1 MALKADLTELSG
13 VAFTGNYD
21 DLIDKLEK
29 SDTLEGYGILVD
41 NTPTERSTRP
51 VTSSGIKEYIDN
63 KIASMIIPH
72 GMEVFTSSGMFT
84 VPAGVTTIKVRIC
97 GGGGGG
103 GGYYKG
109 DNGGTSSFG
118 TYLTATPGT
127 GGGRGSY
134 GGTGSINNAQ
144 GFVINGGGNIDMN
157 GGCSYLSTAGYNTG
171 GFGGG
176 GYCSGDQEAGGG
188 GAGYVEALIQNLSA
202 GNNIQVTIGP
212 GGKGGYNGAE
222 KNGRSG
228 ICIVEW

>member
-1 MALKADLTELSG
+1 
-13 VAFTGNYD
+13 
-21 DLIDKLEK
+21 
-29 SDTLEGYGILVD
+29 
-41 NTPTERSTRP
+41 
-51 VTSSGIKEYIDN
+51 
-63 KIASMIIPH
+63 MIIPH

-171 GFGGG
+171 G
-176 GYCSGDQEAGGG
+176 